1 MTYLQKK
8 LKESF
13 NEIIEI
19 IETEYDYC
27 VYLEEI
33 KTIKKELCEED

>member
-33 KTIKKELCEED
+33 KNIKKELCEED